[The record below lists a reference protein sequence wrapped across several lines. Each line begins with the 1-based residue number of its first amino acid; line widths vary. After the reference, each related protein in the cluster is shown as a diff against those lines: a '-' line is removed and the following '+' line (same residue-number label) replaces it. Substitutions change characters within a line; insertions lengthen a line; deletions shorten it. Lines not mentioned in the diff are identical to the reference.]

1 MILQAF
7 DPSINPLNNNEWAFP
22 LTEVIHI
29 ASFAMSVGTI
39 AMVDLRLLGL
49 AMRGRTVARVLRD
62 TELWTMTGIA
72 LAMLSGGV
80 LVTMIAYWESETA
93 VAVRVTYQSL
103 PGPR

>member
-1 MILQAF
+1 
-7 DPSINPLNNNEWAFP
+7 
-22 LTEVIHI
+22 
-29 ASFAMSVGTI
+29 
-39 AMVDLRLLGL
+39 
-49 AMRGRTVARVLRD
+49 MRGRTVARVLRD